1 MDQAIAQVTDIFPSY
16 SIQHIRHCLNHPHFA
31 GDPEKLI
38 SSLLEG
44 NLPPELADNRE
55 TAPGDVPPVEDFKYV
70 KDRRNIWDED
80 KLEFSRLR
88 IGKARFVNFL
98 L

>member
-1 MDQAIAQVTDIFPSY
+1 MDIFPSH
-16 SIQHIRHCLNHPHFA
+16 SLQHIRHCLEHPAFD

-44 NLPPELADNRE
+44 TLPPELADNRDSP
-55 TAPGDVPPVEDFKYV
+55 PGSLPPVEEFKYV

-80 KLEFSRLR
+80 RIDFSRLR
-88 IGKARFVNFL
+88 IGKARFVTSL